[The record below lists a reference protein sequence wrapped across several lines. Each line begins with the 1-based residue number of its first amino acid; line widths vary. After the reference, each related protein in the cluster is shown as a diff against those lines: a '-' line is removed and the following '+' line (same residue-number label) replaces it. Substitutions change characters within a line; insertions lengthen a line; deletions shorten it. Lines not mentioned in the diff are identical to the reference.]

1 MQDSNARDRRRSAPR
16 AEERPLTARSV
27 LASTLLGVDPPELPV
42 SYLVHMGELFG
53 INENRARVALSRMV
67 SSGEVTSDGEGR
79 YRLTGHLL
87 ERQHRQVA
95 SRSGRTRAWPGTWH
109 LVVVVTAGSIPDVR
123 ARRRRALTGV
133 RLAELREG
141 VWLRP
146 DNLDLS
152 LGADVVP
159 DLTVF
164 TGAVPTDPAAL
175 AGQLWDL
182 GGWAARAEDLL
193 GQLDAL
199 PPRHRSDL
207 APGFVLSAGVL
218 RHLQSDPL
226 LPDELLPRRWPGG
239 RLRHAYEDWDT
250 RYRQVLAR
258 WGEA

>member
-1 MQDSNARDRRRSAPR
+1 MQGSNASGRRRSGPGV
-16 AEERPLTARSV
+16 EERPLTARSV

-67 SSGEVTSDGEGR
+67 SSGEVTTDGEGR

-87 ERQHRQVA
+87 ERQHRQRA
-95 SRSGRTRAWPGTWH
+95 SRSGHTRAWPGTWH
-109 LVVVVTAGSIPDVR
+109 LVVVVTTGSTPEVR
-123 ARRRRALTGV
+123 ARRRRVLAGA
-133 RLAELREG
+133 RLAEFREG

-146 DNLDLS
+146 DNLDLL
-152 LGADVVP
+152 LGDDVVP
-159 DLTVF
+159 DLAVF
-164 TGAVPTDPAAL
+164 TDAVPTDPALL

-182 GGWAARAEDLL
+182 DAWAARARDLL

-207 APGFVLSAGVL
+207 APGFVLSAAVL

-226 LPDELLPRRWPGG
+226 LPDELVPGRWPGE
-239 RLRHAYEDWDT
+239 RLRRVYDDWDT

-258 WGEA
+258 SGQA